1 MLIEM
6 KSPAFKER
14 GKERPP
20 ITFKEGLNV
29 VLGKDDGAMSIGKS
43 STLLAIDFVF
53 GGSTYIKSDGVK
65 KEGHHTIFFT
75 FKFNGTEYHFARNTG
90 EADTI
95 FICDK
100 NYDFTGNSYTKAE
113 FVDWLKKQYDI
124 DFVGLSFRTAL
135 SSFFRVYGKKN
146 TDELNPLQGVPGQ
159 NMEKSIT
166 SILTLFNRYQ
176 AIEEFKDSVTEHK
189 KKLDAFKD
197 ARKYHFIS
205 NLVGGN
211 KKYEENLATIRS
223 LELQLGT
230 LMEEA
235 EKGHSEEDIEKN
247 KQKAALTTAK
257 LNIESE
263 IQSKEMKL
271 RLVNM
276 SLEYG
281 LYPTEAD
288 MAALQEFFPNV
299 NLRKL
304 YEVEQYHQKLAKILG
319 AQFADERAAIEADIA
334 TLQEQLQTVKIQ
346 IKELGFVGNLSK
358 EFLDRHSE
366 LKGEIDALKTQNQA
380 YLTLKELQAAKAK
393 ADEALKKS
401 IEDILVEIENELNT
415 KMKEI
420 NDSLFST
427 PRKPPHIHFNKHASY
442 KFETPDDTGT
452 GSNFKGMIVY
462 DLAVLLCTALP
473 ALAHDSLLFKNLE
486 KDVEDGLIRIY
497 DSTDKQVFIAYD
509 KQGDCRPDT
518 RETLE
523 RNARIRL
530 STDGCE
536 LYGRSWNKEEN
547 KPNEDELQQTVET
560 ID

>member
-6 KSPAFKER
+6 KSPAFKEH

-20 ITFKEGLNV
+20 ITFKKGLNV
-29 VLGKDDGAMSIGKS
+29 VLGKEDGAMSIGKS

-65 KEGHHTIFFT
+65 KEGHHTIFFA
-75 FKFNGTEYHFARNTG
+75 FEFNGEKSYFSRNTG
-90 EADTI
+90 DADTVY
-95 FICDK
+95 ICDK
-100 NYDFTGNSYTKAE
+100 EYNITGDSYTKAE
-113 FVDWLKKQYDI
+113 FVEWLKQQYEM

-146 TDELNPLQGVPGQ
+146 TDELNPLQGIPGQ
-159 NMEKSIT
+159 SMEKSIT
-166 SILTLFNRYQ
+166 SILTIFNKYY
-176 AIEEFKDSVTEHK
+176 AIEEFKNGVTEQK
-189 KKLDAFKD
+189 KRLDAFKD

-211 KKYEENLATIRS
+211 AKYEENLATIRS

-247 KQKAALTTAK
+247 KQKAALKNAK
-257 LNIESE
+257 FNIETE
-263 IQSKEMKL
+263 IQAKEMKL

-288 MAALQEFFPNV
+288 MQGLQEFFPNV

-304 YEVEQYHQKLAKILG
+304 YEVEKYHQKLAKILD
-319 AQFADERAAIEADIA
+319 AQFSDEKASIDADIA
-334 TLQEQLQTVKIQ
+334 ALQMQLQDIKTQ

-358 EFLDRHSE
+358 EFLDRHSA
-366 LKGEIDALKTQNQA
+366 LKSEIDALKTQNQA
-380 YLTLKELQAAKAK
+380 YLTLKELQAAKAR
-393 ADEALKKS
+393 ADEALRKS
-401 IEDILVEIENELNT
+401 IEDILLEIENELNT

-427 PRKPPHIHFNKHASY
+427 PRKPPHIHFNKYDSY

-509 KQGDCRPDT
+509 KQGDCRPET
-518 RETLE
+518 REILE

-547 KPNEDELQQTVET
+547 KQNEDELQQTVET